1 MNNTMLEK
9 GLNYILDAI
18 TDEEQ
23 SNSLLHLYFGIELIF
38 RAKLYAENWTYIF
51 ADMNQADKDDL
62 VNGRY
67 NQVSYSECID
77 RLVNLCEIKLSETD
91 KRFFLDLHRVKNVY
105 EYDSSAVSVQA
116 IEATMYHALCAIIDF
131 IDSNKVD
138 MKLSKDEKSLILSLK
153 TAQEQLSKKHI
164 EELLVAS
171 VKAENVCPSEKRI
184 ECPTCG
190 EIFLVPDDA
199 KSGKCHCYYC
209 GYEEKGE
216 MAARAYLSNIKGLNE
231 RKIVKDDSIY
241 PLYACPTCKKKALVQ
256 IGKNYECFE
265 CGRVFEDDPNGRK
278 TVIPNQ
284 AEGIK
289 AAKARGVVF
298 GRPKAKLP
306 KNFEEVYQL
315 WAEGQLSNREAAA
328 KLNMAVSTFRNRA
341 EKYMEEIRE
350 NRKEDKK

>member
-9 GLNYILDAI
+9 GLSYILDAI
-18 TDEEQ
+18 TDEDQ
-23 SNSLLHLYFGIELIF
+23 SNSLSYLYSGIELVF
-38 RAKLYAENWTYIF
+38 RARLYAENWTYIF

-67 NQVSYSECID
+67 NPVQYYECID
-77 RLVNLCEIKLSETD
+77 RLVDLCEIKLSETN
-91 KRFFLDLHRVKNVY
+91 KRFLLDLHRVKNVY
-105 EYDSSAVSVQA
+105 EYDSSAISVQA
-116 IEATMYHALCAIIDF
+116 IEATMYHAISAIIDF
-131 IDSNKVD
+131 IDSNKAV
-138 MKLSKDEKSLILSLK
+138 MKISKDEKSLISSLK
-153 TAQEQLSKKHI
+153 TAQEQLSKKHT
-164 EELLVAS
+164 EELLITS
-171 VKAENVCPSEKRI
+171 VKVEDVCSSDKRI
-184 ECPTCG
+184 ECPSCG
-190 EIFLVPDDA
+190 EVFLVPDDA

-209 GYEEKGE
+209 GYEEKSE

-231 RKIVKDDSIY
+231 RRIVKDGGLY

-256 IGKNYECFE
+256 ISKVSECFW

-341 EKYMEEIRE
+341 EKYREEIRE
-350 NRKEDKK
+350 NKK